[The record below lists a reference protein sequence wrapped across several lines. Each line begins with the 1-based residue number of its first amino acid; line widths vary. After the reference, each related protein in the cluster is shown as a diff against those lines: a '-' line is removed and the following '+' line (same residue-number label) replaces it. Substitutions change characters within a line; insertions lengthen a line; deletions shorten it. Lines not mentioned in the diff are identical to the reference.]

1 MFSPFYI
8 YAYDLGNFFYFR
20 PLTQVEVAIISSGV
34 AKGGDSRGVIW
45 GAGGRRPPQGKR
57 KKKKEKKR
65 RKRKKFVLTPGK
77 NSQNKSKIHC

>member
-45 GAGGRRPPQGKR
+45 GLGAVAPQGKR
-57 KKKKEKKR
+57 KKERKKEKR
-65 RKRKKFVLTPGK
+65 E
-77 NSQNKSKIHC
+77 KSLY

>member
-34 AKGGDSRGVIW
+34 AKGGNSRGVIW
-45 GAGGRRPPQGKR
+45 GLGAVAPPPPR
-57 KKKKEKKR
+57 KKKEKE
-65 RKRKKFVLTPGK
+65 KKVCIDPREK
-77 NSQNKSKIHC
+77 

>member
-34 AKGGDSRGVIW
+34 AKRGDSRGVIGGL
-45 GAGGRRPPQGKR
+45 GAVAPQRKR
-57 KKKKEKKR
+57 K
-65 RKRKKFVLTPGK
+65 KRKKFVLTPGK

>member
-34 AKGGDSRGVIW
+34 AKGGGSRGVIW
-45 GAGGRRPPQGKR
+45 GAGGRRPP
-57 KKKKEKKR
+57 KEKK
-65 RKRKKFVLTPGK
+65 KREKSLYCIVLTPGK